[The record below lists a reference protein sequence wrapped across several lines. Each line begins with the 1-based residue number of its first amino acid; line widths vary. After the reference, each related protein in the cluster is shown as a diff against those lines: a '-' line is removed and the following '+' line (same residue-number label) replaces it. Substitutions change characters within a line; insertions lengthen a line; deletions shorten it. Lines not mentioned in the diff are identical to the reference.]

1 MRSRILEEGSLLEVF
16 AIDDDVNSEVVMEE
30 VGSILGEWM
39 TRVSRRL
46 ARKSTSLVRPS
57 QGMQEPAK
65 ETDMS

>member
-1 MRSRILEEGSLLEVF
+1 MLEEGSLLLEVF
-16 AIDDDVNSEVVMEE
+16 AIDDDVNSEVVVMEV

-39 TRVSRRL
+39 TRVSRTL

>member
-1 MRSRILEEGSLLEVF
+1 MLEEGSLLEVF
-16 AIDDDVNSEVVMEE
+16 AIDDDVRSEVVVMEE
-30 VGSILGEWM
+30 VGSTVGEWM
-39 TRVSRRL
+39 TRMSRRL